1 MEESMA
7 RPRNTG
13 GTVYRRKETTFWWVI
28 YRARDGH
35 KIKESSGTTDREK
48 AERFLRER
56 LTARDQGRLPAILS
70 SRSLTFDEWAEWFL
84 ERRSKPPYRSEKTH
98 EQNMNAAKL
107 LRAVFGGTKLSDIAP
122 EVIDEYIENRLAEG
136 RRIHTKFGLIRRG
149 RIKPATV
156 HQEFRVLRNMLNV
169 AVRQKKLEFN
179 PCTMVEFPVSVKN
192 STRKPHYLTSTE
204 QERIELVAPNYLRHV
219 IVIIAEMGLRPY
231 RELLPMLKSQV
242 DLENRL
248 VHISDSKTENGI
260 GDMPMTDPAYAALK
274 EQMAVAVGSEYL
286 FPRLTERGTK
296 PYLGS
301 LKKVWH
307 TTLRRAGVPYFS
319 LYELRHTF
327 ATRLSAGGV
336 ADHFVTLILRQGDA
350 GVFKRYSQ
358 AKLNMMREALDRLDR
373 RANEH
378 ERSFGTARPN

>member
-1 MEESMA
+1 MS
-7 RPRNTG
+7 RPRNIG
-13 GTVYRRKETTFWWVI
+13 GKVYPRKETAFWWVS

-35 KIKESSGTTDREK
+35 KIKESSGTTDREE
-48 AERFLRER
+48 ADRFLRER
-56 LTARDQGRLPAILS
+56 LAARDEGRLPAILS
-70 SRSLTFDEWAEWFL
+70 SKNLTFDEWAGWFL

-98 EQNMNAAKL
+98 QQNMNAAKL
-107 LRAVFGGTKLSDIAP
+107 LRPVFGAMPLSEITP
-122 EVIDEYIENRLAEG
+122 EAVEDYIEMRLAEG

-149 RIKPATV
+149 KIKPATA
-156 HQEFRVLRNMLNV
+156 HQEFRVLRHMLNV
-169 AVRQKKLEFN
+169 AIRQKKLEVN

-192 STRKPHYLTSTE
+192 STRKPHYMSSSE
-204 QERIELVAPNYLRHV
+204 QERIELVGPSYLRHV
-219 IVIIAEMGLRPY
+219 IVIMTEMGLRLY
-231 RELLPMLKSQV
+231 RELLPMLKSHV
-242 DLENRL
+242 DLDNGL

-260 GDMPMTDPAYAALK
+260 ADMPMTALAYAAFK
-274 EQMAVAVGSEYL
+274 DQMEDAVGSEYL
-286 FPRLTERGTK
+286 FRRLTERGSK
-296 PYLGS
+296 PYLCS

-336 ADHFVTLILRQGDA
+336 ADHFVTLMLRQGDA